1 MEWFNSIGRRLSWLA
16 PIILRLGLAVVFIL
30 FAIHK
35 LTPATAGQGAAE
47 IQQLFGGKELISI
60 SLARTVNFYTGILEA
75 LIALALITGIQV
87 RLAGFLAGGMISV
100 IFVAYANF
108 KGLKLTPDLYRDV
121 GLAAA
126 GFAVF
131 LLGKGGKNNL

>member
-1 MEWFNSIGRRLSWLA
+1 MERFNNIGRKLSWLA

-35 LTPATAGQGAAE
+35 LTPASAGQGAAE
-47 IQQLFGGKELISI
+47 IEQLFGIGRELSRP
-60 SLARTVNFYTGILEA
+60 LNFYTGILEA

-87 RLAGFLAGGMISV
+87 RLAGFLAGGMITT
-100 IFVAYANF
+100 IFVAYVNF

-131 LLGKGGKNNL
+131 LLGNDRPTPRGR